1 MNDIGVIEA
10 IGGFLLLLNIFVS
23 LQLLM
28 ARDLTNTQKSLQ
40 LLIVWLIPLF
50 GAVGI
55 FLMRRSDREPRGP
68 NELLQRSH
76 CWHSRT
82 TRGSVIGLPMTVWV
96 RKRCRARGSTSC

>member
-1 MNDIGVIEA
+1 MNDIGLIEA
-10 IGGFLLLLNIFVS
+10 IGGFLLLLDIFVS

-55 FLMRRSDREPRGP
+55 FLMRRNDREPRGP
-68 NELLQRSH
+68 DEPPFGGGANDGMPGGVQ
-76 CWHSRT
+76 
-82 TRGSVIGLPMTVWV
+82 GP
-96 RKRCRARGSTSC
+96 